1 MGVLAV
7 KAKLV
12 YVRSRVATK
21 RGLRHRLL
29 GLTLCVLVYALL
41 EQAVS
46 LTGRASPAQ
55 FPLPCISTQAPRH
68 FCWCCGYC
76 SSISL

>member
-46 LTGRASPAQ
+46 LTRGASPAQ
-55 FPLPCISTQAPRH
+55 FPLPGISTQAPRH
-68 FCWCCGYC
+68 CLLVLWVLQF
-76 SSISL
+76 